1 MQPFVPSQELEFRE
15 ERTKR
20 VLQELYDD
28 RDLDSLMDAAL
39 LLNTLWHQQ
48 ATIARWLAH
57 EAAEN
62 LGEAWQ
68 ASRHHHPIDE

>member
-1 MQPFVPSQELEFRE
+1 MEPFGISQELEFRQE
-15 ERTKR
+15 AIKRT
-20 VLQELYDD
+20 LQELYDD
-28 RDLDSLMDAAL
+28 DDLDGLMDAAL

-48 ATIARWLAH
+48 TAIARWFAK

-68 ASRHHHPIDE
+68 ASRSHV